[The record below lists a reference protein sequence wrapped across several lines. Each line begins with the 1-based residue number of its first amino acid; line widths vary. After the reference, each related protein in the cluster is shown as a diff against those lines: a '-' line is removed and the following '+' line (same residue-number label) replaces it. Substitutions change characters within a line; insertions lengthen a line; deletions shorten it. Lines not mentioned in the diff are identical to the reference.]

1 MKNTRTYKFAPPS
14 EERPDPELVIKYV
27 FKGIFSFLLQN
38 QKWLNW
44 YFHYTIYYTGDI
56 ETLRDYLTV
65 FPEVVD
71 MREPVHGNV
80 GIHIASSKGNIPLLS
95 LFLSKGNSIEL

>member
-1 MKNTRTYKFAPPS
+1 MATLILY
-14 EERPDPELVIKYV
+14 
-27 FKGIFSFLLQN
+27 LQ
-38 QKWLNW
+38 
-44 YFHYTIYYTGDI
+44 FIAGDI
-56 ETLRDYLTV
+56 ETLREYLTI

-95 LFLSKGNSIEL
+95 LFLSKGMNDKFLHFISPYFN